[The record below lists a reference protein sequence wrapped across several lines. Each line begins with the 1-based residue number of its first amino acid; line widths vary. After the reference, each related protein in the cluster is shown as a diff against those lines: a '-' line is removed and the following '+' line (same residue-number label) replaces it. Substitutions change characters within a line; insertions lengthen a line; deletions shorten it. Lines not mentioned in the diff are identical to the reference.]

1 MTLENLKKKE
11 RKVAKKVWRKPKQ
24 KRKKPGG
31 TIYNHTWKWLGEN
44 KRDAELCKVVRRKE
58 GRKEEAKKSKG
69 WSLEN
74 VSLKLFKEVYIYIY
88 GTRIGKCINI
98 YLIAI

>member
-11 RKVAKKVWRKPKQ
+11 RKVAKKVWSKPKQ

-44 KRDAELCKVVRRKE
+44 KRDAELGKVVRRKE
-58 GRKEEAKKSKG
+58 GRKEDAKKSKG

-74 VSLKLFKEVYIYIY
+74 VSLKLFKEVYIWN
-88 GTRIGKCINI
+88 KNW
-98 YLIAI
+98 